1 MAIHTIENEKLK
13 IQVSDHGGELVS
25 IIKKETGQEY
35 IWNADAAY
43 WGRHAPVLFP
53 IVGGLKN
60 KTYRYNEREYI
71 LGQHGFARDME
82 FELASKTECEIWHRL
97 CSDESTKA
105 VYPFDFELETGFRL
119 FQNQV
124 IVLWRVQNRSKKE
137 MYFSIGGHPAFF
149 CPPVTSEEN
158 SQCCSKN
165 QTADTFANS
174 SQKAKCEIL
183 FEGVSVL
190 NTRMLENGLAA
201 VNLEQLKLEKKII
214 DGKQYGGIFVTED
227 LFDRDAYII
236 EEHQTRE
243 VALAGTDGKIFLAV
257 KFDAPL
263 FGVWAPKKNAP
274 FVCIEPWYGRCDSVD
289 ADQQLKNKAYINHL
303 EPGQIFNKNYH
314 ICIY

>member
-1 MAIHTIENEKLK
+1 MAVHTIENEKLK
-13 IQVSDHGGELVS
+13 IQVSDHGGELIS

-35 IWNADAAY
+35 IWNADATY

-60 KTYRYNEREYI
+60 KTYRYNKKEYI

-82 FELASKTECEIWHRL
+82 FELASKAECEIWHRL
-97 CSDESTKA
+97 CSNESTKE

-124 IVLWRVQNRSKKE
+124 IALWRVQNRSTKE

-149 CPPVTSEEN
+149 CPPVIKEE
-158 SQCCSKN
+158 SDPGFDCCK
-165 QTADTFANS
+165 QRT
-174 SQKAKCEIL
+174 KCEIL

-201 VNLEQLKLEKKII
+201 ANLEQLKLEKKIVG
-214 DGKQYGGIFVTED
+214 GKQYGGIFVTED

-243 VALAGTDGKIFLAV
+243 VALAGPDGKIFLAV

-263 FGVWAPKKNAP
+263 FGLWAPKKNAP
-274 FVCIEPWYGRCDSVD
+274 FVCIEPWYGRCDGVD
-289 ADQQLKNKAYINHL
+289 ADQVFENKAYINRL
-303 EPGQIFNKNYH
+303 EPGQVFNKNYH

>member
-1 MAIHTIENEKLK
+1 MAVHTIENEKLK
-13 IQVSDHGGELVS
+13 IQVSDHGGELIS

-60 KTYRYNEREYI
+60 KTYRYNKKEYI

-82 FELASKTECEIWHRL
+82 FELASKAECEIWHRL
-97 CSDESTKA
+97 CSNESTKE

-124 IVLWRVQNRSKKE
+124 IALWRVQNRSTKE

-149 CPPVTSEEN
+149 CPPVIKEE
-158 SQCCSKN
+158 SDPGFDCCK
-165 QTADTFANS
+165 QRT
-174 SQKAKCEIL
+174 KCEIL

-201 VNLEQLKLEKKII
+201 ANLEQLKLEKKIV

-243 VALAGTDGKIFLAV
+243 VALAGPDGKIFLAV

-263 FGVWAPKKNAP
+263 FGLWAPKKNAP
-274 FVCIEPWYGRCDSVD
+274 FVCIEPWYGRCDGVD
-289 ADQQLKNKAYINHL
+289 ADQIFENKAYINRL
-303 EPGQIFNKNYH
+303 EPGQVFNKNYH

>member
-1 MAIHTIENEKLK
+1 MAVHTIENEKLK
-13 IQVSDHGGELVS
+13 IQVSDHGGELIS

-60 KTYRYNEREYI
+60 KTYRYNKKEYI

-82 FELASKTECEIWHRL
+82 FELASKAECEIWHRL
-97 CSDESTKA
+97 CSNESTKE

-124 IVLWRVQNRSKKE
+124 IALWRVQNRSTKE

-149 CPPVTSEEN
+149 CPPVIKEE
-158 SQCCSKN
+158 SDPGFDCCK
-165 QTADTFANS
+165 QRT
-174 SQKAKCEIL
+174 KCEIL

-201 VNLEQLKLEKKII
+201 ANLEQLKLEKKIV

-243 VALAGTDGKIFLAV
+243 VALAGPDGKFFLAV

-263 FGVWAPKKNAP
+263 FGLWAPKKNAP
-274 FVCIEPWYGRCDSVD
+274 FVCIEPWYGRCDGVD
-289 ADQQLKNKAYINHL
+289 ADQIFENKAYINRL
-303 EPGQIFNKNYH
+303 EPGQVFNKNYH

>member
-1 MAIHTIENEKLK
+1 MAVHTIENEKLK
-13 IQVSDHGGELVS
+13 IQVSDHGGELIS

-60 KTYRYNEREYI
+60 KTYRYNKKEYI

-82 FELASKTECEIWHRL
+82 FELASKAECEIWHRL
-97 CSDESTKA
+97 CSNESTKEI
-105 VYPFDFELETGFRL
+105 YPFDFELETGFRL

-124 IVLWRVQNRSKKE
+124 IVLWRVQNRSTKE

-149 CPPVTSEEN
+149 CPPVMKEESEPGFD
-158 SQCCSKN
+158 CCG
-165 QTADTFANS
+165 QRT
-174 SQKAKCEIL
+174 KCEIL

-190 NTRMLENGLAA
+190 NTRMLESGLAA
-201 VNLEQLKLEKKII
+201 ASLEQLKLEKKIVG
-214 DGKQYGGIFVTED
+214 GKQYGGIFVTED

-243 VALAGTDGKIFLAV
+243 VALAGPDGKIFLAV

-263 FGVWAPKKNAP
+263 FGLWAPKKNAP
-274 FVCIEPWYGRCDSVD
+274 FVCIEPWYGRCDGVD
-289 ADQQLKNKAYINHL
+289 ADQVLENKAYINRL
-303 EPGQIFNKNYH
+303 EPGQVFNKNYH

>member
-1 MAIHTIENEKLK
+1 MAVHTIENEKLK
-13 IQVSDHGGELVS
+13 IQVSDHGGELIS

-60 KTYRYNEREYI
+60 KTYRYNKKEYI

-82 FELASKTECEIWHRL
+82 FELASKAECEIWHRL
-97 CSDESTKA
+97 CSNESTKE
-105 VYPFDFELETGFRL
+105 VYTFDFELETGFRL

-124 IVLWRVQNRSKKE
+124 IALWRVQNRSTKE

-149 CPPVTSEEN
+149 CPPVIKEE
-158 SQCCSKN
+158 SDPGFDCCK
-165 QTADTFANS
+165 QRT
-174 SQKAKCEIL
+174 KCEIL

-201 VNLEQLKLEKKII
+201 ANLEQLKLEKKIV

-243 VALAGTDGKIFLAV
+243 VALAGPDGKIFLAV

-263 FGVWAPKKNAP
+263 FGLWAPKKNAP
-274 FVCIEPWYGRCDSVD
+274 FVCIEPWYGRCDGVD
-289 ADQQLKNKAYINHL
+289 ADQIFENKAYINRL
-303 EPGQIFNKNYH
+303 EPGQVFNKNYH

>member
-1 MAIHTIENEKLK
+1 MAVHTIENEKLK
-13 IQVSDHGGELVS
+13 IQVSDHGGELIS
-25 IIKKETGQEY
+25 IIKKETGREY

-60 KTYRYNEREYI
+60 KTYRYNKKEYI

-82 FELASKTECEIWHRL
+82 FELASKAECEIWHRL
-97 CSDESTKA
+97 CSNESTKE

-124 IVLWRVQNRSKKE
+124 IALWRVQNRSTKE

-149 CPPVTSEEN
+149 CPPVIKEE
-158 SQCCSKN
+158 SDPGFDCCK
-165 QTADTFANS
+165 QRT
-174 SQKAKCEIL
+174 KCEIL

-201 VNLEQLKLEKKII
+201 ANLEQLKLEKKIV

-243 VALAGTDGKIFLAV
+243 VALAGPDGKIFLAV

-263 FGVWAPKKNAP
+263 FGLWAPKKNAP
-274 FVCIEPWYGRCDSVD
+274 FVCIEPWYGRCDGVD
-289 ADQQLKNKAYINHL
+289 ADQIFENKAYINRL
-303 EPGQIFNKNYH
+303 EPGQVFNKNYH